1 MRSSFPI
8 SVSKDVS
15 PASVMGEATV
25 LVPDVLMILAVRPLP
40 PSSVI
45 EPPESE

>member
-8 SVSKDVS
+8 AVSKDVS

-25 LVPDVLMILAVRPLP
+25 LVPDVLMIRVPCP
-40 PSSVI
+40 PPPSVI
-45 EPPESE
+45 EPPESL